1 MMNNEYLKEQ
11 FALAIKFRNGTDSQ
25 RELGKIVVE
34 QNRLAILSLMKVL

>member
-1 MMNNEYLKEQ
+1 MNNEYLKEQ

-34 QNRLAILSLMKVL
+34 QHRPTILGLMKVV

>member
-1 MMNNEYLKEQ
+1 MNNEYLKEQ

-34 QNRLAILSLMKVL
+34 QHRLAILSLVKVV

>member
-1 MMNNEYLKEQ
+1 MDEQYLKEQ

-34 QNRLAILSLMKVL
+34 QNRSAILSLMKVV